1 MMYDDDD
8 DRMWLRVTRLR
19 GKGVEFGARGW
30 MVLQGPQAEVGGCV
44 LMHAALWVLCDD
56 LEKLVVFHALC
67 TPVFFHCSVDMQ
79 VLLLPREAR
88 VV

>member
-19 GKGVEFGARGW
+19 GKGVEFGAAAGDGFARA
-30 MVLQGPQAEVGGCV
+30 QAEVGGCV

-56 LEKLVVFHALC
+56 LEKLVVLHSAL
-67 TPVFFHCSVDMQ
+67 PFFISIALLMQ

>member
-1 MMYDDDD
+1 MYDDDD

-19 GKGVEFGARGW
+19 GKGVEFGAAG
-30 MVLQGPQAEVGGCV
+30 MVLQGHKLRLEVVCSCMQPCGFCV
-44 LMHAALWVLCDD
+44 MISRSLL
-56 LEKLVVFHALC
+56 FC
-67 TPVFFHCSVDMQ
+67 TLHSRFFISIAPLMQ